1 MTIYEYIAA
10 NNPTQAERIIRRF
23 GYESERGSNLG
34 DNLREVVAHEGE
46 DALRA
51 VLDIHHDREIL
62 VEVFAPKEEKESCGC
77 PKGKCSCKPKQ
88 EYMNADGWASA
99 AAQERTA
106 AQVSA
111 SQTNTFLMAAALILA
126 VAIIVKK

>member
-1 MTIYEYIAA
+1 MTIYEYIAV
-10 NNPTQAERIIRRF
+10 NNPTQAERLIRRF
-23 GYESERGSNLG
+23 GYESLRGSDLG
-34 DNLREVVAHEGE
+34 DNLREVVAQEGE
-46 DALRA
+46 EALRA
-51 VLDIHHDREIL
+51 VLELHPDRDIL
-62 VEVFAPKEEKESCGC
+62 VEVFAAKEEKESCGC
-77 PKGKCSCKPKQ
+77 SKGKCSCKPRQ

>member
-10 NNPTQAERIIRRF
+10 NNPVQAERTIRRF
-23 GYESERGSNLG
+23 GYESVRGSNLG
-34 DNLREVVAHEGE
+34 DNLREVVAQEGE
-46 DALRA
+46 DAFRA
-51 VLDIHHDREIL
+51 VLDLHPDREVI

-77 PKGKCSCKPKQ
+77 TKGKCTCRKND
-88 EYMNADGWASA
+88 YMNADGANNS
-99 AAQERTA
+99 AQETTA

-111 SQTNTFLMAAALILA
+111 AQANTFLMAAALILA

>member
-10 NNPTQAERIIRRF
+10 NNPSQVERIISRF
-23 GYESERGSNLG
+23 GYESTQGSNLA
-34 DNLREVVAHEGE
+34 DNLREVVANEGE

-51 VLDIHHDREIL
+51 VLEVHPDREIL
-62 VEVFAPKEEKESCGC
+62 VEVFAPKEEKKSCGC
-77 PKGKCSCKPKQ
+77 PKGNCSCKRKQ

-111 SQTNTFLMAAALILA
+111 GQTNTFLMAAALILA
-126 VAIIVKK
+126 VAIIVKN

>member
-1 MTIYEYIAA
+1 
-10 NNPTQAERIIRRF
+10 
-23 GYESERGSNLG
+23 
-34 DNLREVVAHEGE
+34 
-46 DALRA
+46 
-51 VLDIHHDREIL
+51 
-62 VEVFAPKEEKESCGC
+62 
-77 PKGKCSCKPKQ
+77 
-88 EYMNADGWASA
+88 MNADGWASA